1 MIVNKYLNLL
11 NLHDK
16 YDSSN
21 IHLLTFSELKRAYH
35 IAALNNH
42 PDKNNSPDSKVA
54 FQNIQDAYT
63 NLKSYIEINTND
75 IENETDDFENNI
87 FSKSYFQLIMEF
99 LSILRNDQNIQSIE
113 TFKINCLEYGNKI
126 IENLLDKLNFDVLEE
141 IYQIINKLKQNQNI
155 SQQTYDTIFN
165 ILKKK
170 FQSVNIYILN
180 PTIENLLKNEIFKL
194 DISNETVYIPL
205 WHQEVNYNNNIIKI
219 VPLLDNN
226 TFIDQ
231 DNNIHIDYKTSY
243 TNLVFLLKNYD
254 DPYFEIL
261 LNEIVFKIP
270 LNKLYI
276 NKYQTYILKKSG
288 IPKMNLVNIFDVS
301 NLSDI
306 VVHIYLDI

>member
-1 MIVNKYLNLL
+1 MVLRIK
-11 NLHDK
+11 
-16 YDSSN
+16 N

-42 PDKNNSPDSKVA
+42 PDKNNSPNSKVT

-63 NLKSYIEINTND
+63 NLKSYLEINTND

-126 IENLLDKLNFDVLEE
+126 IENLLDKLNIDILEE
-141 IYQIINKLKQNQNI
+141 IYQIINKLKQTENI

-226 TFIDQ
+226 IFIDQ

-254 DPYFEIL
+254 DYYFEIL

-276 NKYQTYILKKSG
+276 NKYQTYIFKKSG

>member
-42 PDKNNSPDSKVA
+42 PDKNNCPDSKVA
-54 FQNIQDAYT
+54 FQNIQHAYT
-63 NLKSYIEINTND
+63 NLKSYLEINTND

-99 LSILRNDQNIQSIE
+99 LTILRNDQNIQSIE

-141 IYQIINKLKQNQNI
+141 IYQIINKLKQTENI

-226 TFIDQ
+226 IFIDQ

-243 TNLVFLLKNYD
+243 NNLVFLLKNYD

-276 NKYQTYILKKSG
+276 NKYQTYVFKKSG
-288 IPKMNLVNIFDVS
+288 IPKMNLVNIFDVN